1 MIDAESIH
9 LTDTD
14 GADILS
20 QVAEELDA
28 QGTSL
33 MLAAVHPP
41 VLELW
46 QRGGV
51 IDAIGADAVFDT
63 VPDAVRAVNGRTRV
77 TAAPRPPGPSAS
89 TGLEA
94 DSAMRWAR
102 QTPRGRRFA
111 PGDRSG

>member
-1 MIDAESIH
+1 MVDAESIY

-51 IDAIGADAVFDT
+51 IDAIGADAVFET
-63 VPDAVRAVNGRTRV
+63 VHDAVRAVNGRTRV
-77 TAAPRPPGPSAS
+77 PAEARSPDPSAV
-89 TGLEA
+89 
-94 DSAMRWAR
+94 
-102 QTPRGRRFA
+102 
-111 PGDRSG
+111 